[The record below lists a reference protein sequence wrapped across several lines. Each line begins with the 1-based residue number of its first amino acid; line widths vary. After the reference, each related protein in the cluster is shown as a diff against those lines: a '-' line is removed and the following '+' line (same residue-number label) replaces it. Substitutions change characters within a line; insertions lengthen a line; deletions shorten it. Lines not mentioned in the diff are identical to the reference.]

1 MNERRL
7 KMDNET
13 REEFEKVNNTLVD
26 IKLSIEGNNKL
37 QEGLDLPNRMVTA
50 ERDIEKKASWNGLY
64 LAVGL
69 IISLV
74 ALGIVIAKGVK

>member
-1 MNERRL
+1 
-7 KMDNET
+7 MDNET
-13 REEFEKVNNTLVD
+13 REEFKKVNDSLFD
-26 IKLSIEGNNKL
+26 IKLGVEKYYGY
-37 QEGLDLPNRMVTA
+37 QQGLDLPNRMTTA

-74 ALGIVIAKGVK
+74 ALGIVIAKGF